1 MIWCFQACGLA
12 VVIIFKVPKFQ
23 WILVD
28 LKTANTLSS
37 RARKSAESNLRQIYF
52 IGYQEKKQQTLL
64 LFILVEI
71 FDFVMLLTILWN
83 VKMAVIDCEVYLQ

>member
-1 MIWCFQACGLA
+1 M
-12 VVIIFKVPKFQ
+12 
-23 WILVD
+23 D